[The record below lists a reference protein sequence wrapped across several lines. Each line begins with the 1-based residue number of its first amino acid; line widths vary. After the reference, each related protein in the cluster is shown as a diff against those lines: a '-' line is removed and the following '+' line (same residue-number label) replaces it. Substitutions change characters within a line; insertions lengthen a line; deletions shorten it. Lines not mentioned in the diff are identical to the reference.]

1 MKRWL
6 QGGVL
11 FAGVGVGS
19 AVIFLILLDFV
30 VLPAIVEV
38 PMVTVPDV
46 LRLSAKAARQRVS
59 AKGLRLLIRDSVYSE
74 RAATGE
80 IVDQDPAPGQR
91 IKRAR
96 RVFVDISR
104 GRRLYD
110 VPDVTGGSQ
119 REAGLQLQGG
129 QLVVGRVRFASHTRI
144 PQGVVIRQDPSAGKK
159 VPLGTRVDL
168 QISSGSPTTP
178 KRIPNL
184 VGLSIEVVEDT
195 LRKYE
200 LRLGQIENRIDNQK
214 PVGTVLAQTPD
225 HRQRAL
231 RRSRIDLVLSMVESR
246 NVNVEDAGVHGV
258 RSVHT
263 TTPWPPAP
271 NPQPTQPSIWPA
283 PS

>member
-46 LRLSAKAARQRVS
+46 LRQSAKAARQRVS
-59 AKGLRLLIRDSVYSE
+59 AKGLRLSIRDSVYSE

-144 PQGVVIRQDPSAGKK
+144 PQGVVIRQDPSVGKK

-168 QISSGSPTTP
+168 QISSGSPFAKKAVP
-178 KRIPNL
+178 QL
-184 VGLSIEVVEDT
+184 VGLSISVVEDS
-195 LRKYE
+195 LLKYE
-200 LRLGQIENRIDNQK
+200 MKLGTITDRVAELLPPGQVLSQS
-214 PVGTVLAQTPD
+214 PQGGVGVPPD
-225 HRQRAL
+225 TAV
-231 RRSRIDLVLSMVESR
+231 DLVVS
-246 NVNVEDAGVHGV
+246 V
-258 RSVHT
+258 RLET
-263 TTPWPPAP
+263 NP
-271 NPQPTQPSIWPA
+271 NGE
-283 PS
+283 